1 MDKRHAKS
9 LFRPLLVLSMAGPI
23 CLALLLAGIQSYQQ
37 TQLLGQIAQRHLND
51 VSVLLASDSQLI
63 AHVPEI
69 ATRSQVRV
77 TLLDA
82 DGEIVSDSRQ
92 AESGSSLVNE
102 SDVYLAR
109 NFGHGDIRQIRD
121 GVDQTFV
128 TQRLKPEHA
137 PAAYL
142 RVSAPTFDFTT
153 ESNQQPIPG
162 RLLHAWWFWLLL
174 VGVTVLTGLA
184 AASVTRRIRRPLLMI
199 TNALSQ
205 LSQLSWQ
212 RHLDIVG
219 RGEIAELG
227 EAFNLAID
235 SLDAEFSRLDQRG
248 GELEQTAQFLETV
261 LGAMIEGVV
270 VVDSRHAVV
279 YANSAAAS
287 LLATRVK
294 SQDMRGRQLLELAR
308 HQAIDQILHDIIGG
322 KDRVRVEF
330 SLNSVARTLSLFAT
344 RLERGPTIGAVLV
357 LHDVTELRRLE
368 KLRREFVSNV
378 SHELKTPLAAIQAY
392 VETLIDGA
400 SADPQ
405 ACQRFLKGIE
415 DQADRLH
422 QLILDLLRLSRIESG
437 TEAFDIQDVDVA
449 ATIAAC
455 VSEAAPVAAAREIVI
470 ELEDSP
476 TELLVR
482 ADANG
487 LRTILSNLLSNAVKY
502 TPRGGRVRLRWLL
515 ENDRVRIDVIDTG
528 IGISRAHQ
536 PRVFERFYRVDAAR
550 SRDMGGTG
558 LGLAIVKHLC
568 QVFGGAVSLHSEL
581 GSGSTFTVRLP
592 LGTGTR

>member
-1 MDKRHAKS
+1 MDKRSAKS
-9 LFRPLLVLSMAGPI
+9 LFRPLLVLCMAGPV
-23 CLALLLAGIQSYQQ
+23 CLALLLACIQSYVQ
-37 TQLLGQIAQRHLND
+37 TQLLGEIARQHLND
-51 VSVLLASDSQLI
+51 VSVMLAEDSQLVSRV
-63 AHVPEI
+63 AEI
-69 ATRSQVRV
+69 ASRSNVRI

-82 DGEIVSDSRQ
+82 EGDIVADSSR
-92 AESGSSLVNE
+92 AEVGSSLVNE

-121 GVDQTFV
+121 GVDLTCV
-128 TQRLKPEHA
+128 TVRLKPAHA

-142 RVSAPTFDFTT
+142 RVSAPTFAVTT
-153 ESNQQPIPG
+153 VSDGQAVPG
-162 RLLHAWWFWLLL
+162 RLLQTWWFWGTLL
-174 VGVTVLTGLA
+174 VVTLLTGV
-184 AASVTRRIRRPLLMI
+184 AASGVTRRIRRPLLI
-199 TNALSQ
+199 VTNALSQ

-212 RHLDIVG
+212 RNLDIAG
-219 RGEIAELG
+219 RGEVAELG

-235 SLDAEFSRLDQRG
+235 SLDAEFARLDQRG

-294 SQDMRGRQLLELAR
+294 SPDMRGRQLLELAR
-308 HQAIDQILHDIIGG
+308 HQALDQILHDIIGG

-330 SLNSVARTLSLFAT
+330 SLNSVARTLSVFAT
-344 RLERGPTIGAVLV
+344 RLERGTTIGAVLV

-392 VETLIDGA
+392 VETLLDGA

-405 ACQRFLKGIE
+405 VSQRFLKGIE

-437 TEAFDIQDVDVA
+437 TEAFDIQDVSVA

-455 VSEAAPVAAAREIVI
+455 VSESAPVANAREIT
-470 ELEDSP
+470 LEVDNAP
-476 TELLVR
+476 TDLFVR
-482 ADANG
+482 ADTQG
-487 LRTILSNLLSNAVKY
+487 LRTIISNLLSNAVKY
-502 TPRGGRVRLRWLL
+502 TPQGGRVRLCWML
-515 ENDRVRIDVIDTG
+515 ENDSVRIDVIDTG
-528 IGISRAHQ
+528 IGIARAHQ
-536 PRVFERFYRVDAAR
+536 SRVFERFYRVDAAR

-558 LGLAIVKHLC
+558 LGLAIVKHLSH
-568 QVFGGAVSLHSEL
+568 VFGGSVTLHSEL
-581 GSGSTFTVRLP
+581 GRGSTFTVRLP
-592 LGTGTR
+592 MSSR

>member
-1 MDKRHAKS
+1 MDKRRAKS
-9 LFRPLLVLSMAGPI
+9 LFRPLLLLSIAGPI
-23 CLALLLAGIQSYQQ
+23 CLALLLACIQSSVQ
-37 TQLLGQIAQRHLND
+37 TQLLGQLAQQHLID
-51 VSVLLASDSQLI
+51 TSAMLAADSQL
-63 AHVPEI
+63 VNRSVEM
-69 ATRSQVRV
+69 ATRSNVRV

-82 DGEIVSDSRQ
+82 EGAIVSDTGHD
-92 AESGSSLVNE
+92 EMGSSLVNE

-109 NFGHGDIRQIRD
+109 NFGYGDIRQVRD
-121 GVDQTFV
+121 GVDQIFV
-128 TQRLKPEHA
+128 TQQLKPEHA

-142 RVSAPTFDFTT
+142 RVSAPTFAFADRP
-153 ESNQQPIPG
+153 EQENVPG
-162 RLLHAWWFWLLL
+162 LMLQTWWFWVML
-174 VGVTVLTGLA
+174 VGVTLLTGLA
-184 AASVTRRIRRPLLMI
+184 TAGVTRRIRRPLLI
-199 TNALSQ
+199 VTNALSQ

-212 RHLDIVG
+212 RNLNISG
-219 RGEIAELG
+219 RGEVAELG

-235 SLDAEFSRLDQRG
+235 RLDAEFARLDQRG
-248 GELEQTAQFLETV
+248 GELEQAAQFLETV

-308 HQAIDQILHDIIGG
+308 HQAIDQTLHDVIGG

-330 SLNSVARTLSLFAT
+330 SLNTVARTLSLLAT
-344 RLERGPTIGAVLV
+344 RLERGATTGAVLV

-392 VETLIDGA
+392 VETLLDGA

-405 ACQRFLKGIE
+405 ASQRFLKGIE
-415 DQADRLH
+415 EQADRLH

-437 TEAFDIQDVDVA
+437 TEAFDIQDVPVA
-449 ATIAAC
+449 VTIAAC
-455 VSEAAPVAAAREIVI
+455 VSEVGPVAEARKIVI
-470 ELEDSP
+470 ELEPAP
-476 TELLVR
+476 TDLLVR
-482 ADANG
+482 ADAHG
-487 LRTILSNLLSNAVKY
+487 LRSIIANLLSNAVKY
-502 TPRGGRVRLRWLL
+502 TPPGGRVRLRWML
-515 ENDRVRIDVIDTG
+515 ENDRDRVRIDVIDSG
-528 IGISRAHQ
+528 IGIAREHQ

-558 LGLAIVKHLC
+558 LGLAIVKHLS
-568 QVFGGAVSLHSEL
+568 QVFGGSVTLHSEL
-581 GSGSTFTVRLP
+581 GHGSTFTVRLP
-592 LGTGTR
+592 SASR